1 MRNICTEISK
11 GGFTSHTK
19 VYSQQEF
26 AESTINHFEI
36 NKQYS
41 KSSTLKSAAKV
52 GIKVP
57 VKGLNIPMNLDGT
70 FGKGKSESYSEALTD
85 YFRHD
90 VEFKQTYIAENRS
103 GDSVLMDGYL
113 KCLEIQKA
121 NKPRLMAEPR
131 YQVINP
137 ADKEDQIVINLN
149 ADIDGEDFGKVLIDI
164 PSLEASLTSIGCR
177 LSTTH
182 ILPLIHGDNI
192 IIILRQASKRNQEL
206 TFQIKT
212 NKLSYQT
219 EVIIVQRFEPKPELI
234 RDISTP
240 NEVTRQVGLAGSNE
254 FTYSI
259 SNDKNYDTILRV
271 SPSFQIWG
279 IEEKA
284 DLFVY
289 GSREEE
295 LIPLLSFPNV
305 NWNIWYR
312 QEHHYNVDIPF
323 HRNSP
328 LTFKVAFYNWSG
340 QKLDMKSSYLGLTFK
355 Y

>member
-1 MRNICTEISK
+1 MKNICTEIAK
-11 GGFTSHTK
+11 GGFIGHRR
-19 VYSQQEF
+19 VYSQKEF
-26 AESTINHFEI
+26 AESTIAHFEI

-41 KSSTLKSAAKV
+41 KSATLKSAVKA

-70 FGKGKSESYSEALTD
+70 FGRGKSESYSEALTD

-90 VEFKQTYIAENRS
+90 VEFKQTYIDENDS
-103 GDSVLMDGYL
+103 GDSVLMDGFL
-113 KCLEIQKA
+113 KCLEIQRA
-121 NKPRLMAEPR
+121 DQPRLIAEPR
-131 YQVINP
+131 YQAINP
-137 ADKEDQIVINLN
+137 TDREDQIIINLY
-149 ADIDGEDFGKVLIDI
+149 ADIDAEDFGTVLIDL
-164 PSLEASLTSIGCR
+164 PSLQTSLTSIGCR
-177 LSTTH
+177 LDTSN
-182 ILPLIHGDNI
+182 ISPLIDGNNTI
-192 IIILRQASKRNQEL
+192 IIFRQASKRNQEL

-234 RDISTP
+234 RDIGTSK
-240 NEVTRQVGLAGSNE
+240 EVIQQVGLAGSNE

-271 SPSFQIWG
+271 SASFQIYG
-279 IEEKA
+279 IDEKA
-284 DLFVY
+284 DLYLY
-289 GSREEE
+289 GSREEQ
-295 LIPLLSFPNV
+295 LIQLLSFQNV

-328 LTFKVAFYNWSG
+328 LTFKVSFQNWSG
-340 QKLDMKSSYLGLTFK
+340 QLLDMKSSYLGLTFK